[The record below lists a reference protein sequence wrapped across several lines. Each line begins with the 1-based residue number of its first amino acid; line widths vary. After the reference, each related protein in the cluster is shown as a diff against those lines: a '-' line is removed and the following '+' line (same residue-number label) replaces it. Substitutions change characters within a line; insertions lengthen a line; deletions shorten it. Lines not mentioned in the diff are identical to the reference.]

1 MSDWRTAVPNGF
13 AALLSIHVLA
23 AGMCKERM
31 TDYVELH
38 ARSAFSFLEGSS
50 MPEFLIQQ
58 AARLEMPAMALLD
71 RNGLYGSARF
81 HMEGQRCGVQSHIG
95 AELSVSDLGQ
105 SLPIASYLPHQHPP
119 EPVRLPLLVESRI
132 GYQNLSR
139 LITQFKLRENTKAEG
154 AAVIA
159 DVEEY
164 GNGLVC
170 LTGGIEG
177 PLAAALAQGGYDAAY
192 ETVEKLVRLFGSRN
206 VYVELQRHF
215 DREEE
220 HRNRAAV
227 RIARSLNLP
236 LLATGGVSYGT
247 PYEREVLDIFT
258 CIRHH
263 TTLDTAGRL
272 LNRNAERHLHTAS
285 EMHKLFYDYPEAIA
299 NTCELSARLGFQL
312 TGLGYEFP
320 AYLVPDGDTMD
331 SFLRK
336 RVDEGVRRRYL
347 PKNDSALYEK
357 AKLQAERELRLVE
370 RLGLAGYFLIVWD
383 IVCFCKDNGILIQG
397 RGSAA
402 NSVICY
408 ALGITIVDSV
418 GLDLLFERFLSEER
432 GEWPDIDLDLP
443 SKTDRERAIQY
454 VYQRYGELGAAMT
467 ANVITFRNRSSSREV
482 GKAFGFD
489 QRTVAELAGLMSA
502 WEWKAPSD
510 TLENSFKAA
519 GLDMKHRRIAH
530 YLQKCGDVLNL
541 PRNLGQHS
549 GGMVICQGHLDSVV
563 PIERASMP
571 GRTVV
576 QWDKDDCSDMGIIK
590 VDLLGLGMLA
600 VLKDT
605 AYLVPQH
612 YGEQLDYAQLP
623 QDDAVYETI
632 EQADTVGLFQIESRA
647 QMSALPRTKPK
658 CFADLSM
665 QVAIIR
671 PGPVT
676 GKFVNPYIARR
687 LGREPITYLH
697 SSFKPFL
704 ERTLGVPLFQEQVM
718 KIGMVAANL
727 SGGEAEEL
735 RKAMGGKRSESII
748 AGLKTRLH
756 EGMTANGFDASTQEE
771 VMRVLSTVKEFMFPE
786 SHAHSFASIA
796 YSSAY
801 TRYHYTAAYTCAL
814 FNNQP
819 MGFYSP
825 ATIANDAKRHRV
837 KIVPIDIQRSDW
849 FCTLEELSN
858 ADHTRFADPF
868 AVRMGL
874 KYVKG
879 LRQKVG
885 DAIVEARIMEGPFAS
900 EYDLCR
906 RVPSIKKPELVLL
919 AKAGAFNWTGEK
931 HHRRAALWNAERAGQ
946 QTGPL
951 FENIPDEHEFQTV
964 APLRPMT
971 TEERLVADF
980 ESTGVTLGPHPMAYH
995 RAEMNDA
1002 GVLPAASLKGVSD
1015 GMYVSIAGAV
1025 IARQRPGT
1033 AEGFIFLSLED
1044 ETGISNAIINP
1055 HLYERNRI
1063 AVTRGKFLRIGGT
1076 LQNQDGVINVR
1087 ASALYVLTL
1096 SNVQVRSHD
1105 FH

>member
-1 MSDWRTAVPNGF
+1 
-13 AALLSIHVLA
+13 
-23 AGMCKERM
+23 M

-38 ARSAFSFLEGSS
+38 ARSAFSFLEGAS
-50 MPEFLIQQ
+50 MPDSLMQQ
-58 AARLEMPAMALLD
+58 AAHLNMPAMALLD
-71 RNGLYGSARF
+71 RNGLYGAARF
-81 HMEGQRCGVQSHIG
+81 HMQGQRCGVQAHIG
-95 AELSVSDLGQ
+95 AEVAVHDLGQ
-105 SLPIASYLPHQHPP
+105 RLQPAKYLPHQFPP
-119 EPVRLPLLVESRI
+119 EPVSLPLLAESRL

-139 LITQFKLRENTKAEG
+139 LITQFKLRETTKAEG
-154 AAVIA
+154 ATTIA
-159 DVEEY
+159 DLEMY
-164 GNGLVC
+164 SQGLVC
-170 LTGGIEG
+170 LTGGGEG
-177 PLAAALAQGGYDAAY
+177 PLAAALAHGGYEAAHQA
-192 ETVEKLVRLFGSRN
+192 VQQLVHIFGPRN

-220 HRNRAAV
+220 HRNRAAI

-236 LLATGGVSYGT
+236 LLATGGVTHGT

-258 CIRHH
+258 CIRHRKS
-263 TTLDTAGRL
+263 LDTAGRL
-272 LNRNAERHLHTAS
+272 LSRNAERHLRPAA
-285 EMHKLFYDYPEAIA
+285 EMQRLFYDYPEAIA
-299 NTCELSARLGFQL
+299 NTRELSARLQFQL

-320 AYLVPDGDTMD
+320 AYPVPDADTMD

-336 RVDEGVRRRYL
+336 RVAEGMRRRYL
-347 PKNDSALYEK
+347 PKNNPVLYEK
-357 AKLQAERELRLVE
+357 ARKQAERELLLIE
-370 RLGLAGYFLIVWD
+370 KLGLAGYFLIVWD
-383 IVCFCKDNGILIQG
+383 LVCFCKDNGILVQG
-397 RGSAA
+397 RGSVA
-402 NSVICY
+402 NSVVCY
-408 ALGITIVDSV
+408 ALEITIVDSV

-443 SKTDRERAIQY
+443 SDTDRERAIQF

-467 ANVITFRNRSSSREV
+467 ANVITFRSRSASREV
-482 GKAFGFD
+482 GKALGFD
-489 QRTVAELAGLMSA
+489 QETAAKLSSLMSA
-502 WEWKAPSD
+502 WEWKASSD

-519 GLDMKHRRIAH
+519 GMDMKHRRIAH
-530 YLQKCGDVLNL
+530 YLHKCGDILSL

-600 VLKDT
+600 VLKDA
-605 AYLVPQH
+605 AYLVPQ
-612 YGEQLDYAQLP
+612 YYDKQLDYAQIP

-632 EQADTVGLFQIESRA
+632 QQADTVGLFQIESRA

-687 LGREPITYLH
+687 LGKEPITYLH
-697 SSFKPFL
+697 PSFKPFL

-718 KIGMVAANL
+718 RIGMVAANL
-727 SGGEAEEL
+727 TGGEAEEL
-735 RKAMGGKRSESII
+735 RKAMGGKRSASII
-748 AGLKTRLH
+748 AGLTARLH
-756 EGMTANGFDASTQEE
+756 QGMTANGFDAATQEE
-771 VMRVLSTVKEFMFPE
+771 VMRVLATVKEFMFPE
-786 SHAHSFASIA
+786 SHAHSFACIA

-801 TRYHYTAAYTCAL
+801 TRHHYPAAYTCAL

-825 ATIANDAKRHRV
+825 ATIANDAKRHGVR
-837 KIVPIDIQRSDW
+837 IIPIDVQRSDW
-849 FCTLEELSN
+849 FCTLEAQSEKDN
-858 ADHTRFADPF
+858 AVHTGPY

-879 LRQKVG
+879 LRQKIAE
-885 DAIVEARIMEGPFAS
+885 AIVEARLIDGPFSS
-900 EYDLCR
+900 EYDLHR
-906 RVPSIKKPELVLL
+906 RVHSIKKPELTLL

-931 HHRRAALWNAERAGQ
+931 HHRRTSLWNAERAGQ
-946 QTGPL
+946 SAGPL
-951 FENIPDEHEFQTV
+951 FQNIPDEHELQAI

-995 RAEMNDA
+995 RPQMNAA
-1002 GVLPAASLKGVSD
+1002 GILPAANLRGLPD
-1015 GMYVSIAGAV
+1015 GTYARIAGAV

-1033 AEGFIFLSLED
+1033 AQGFIFLSLED

-1055 HLYERNRI
+1055 QLYERNRI
-1063 AVTRGKFLRIGGT
+1063 TVTRGRFLRVDGT

-1087 ASALYVLTL
+1087 ASAVHVLDL
-1096 SNVQVRSHD
+1096 SDVDMRSHD